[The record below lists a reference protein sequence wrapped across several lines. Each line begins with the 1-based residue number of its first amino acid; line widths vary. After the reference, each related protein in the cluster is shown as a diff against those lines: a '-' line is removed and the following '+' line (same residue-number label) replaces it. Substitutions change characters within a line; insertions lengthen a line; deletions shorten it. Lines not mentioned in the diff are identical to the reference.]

1 MKRLVLFSLML
12 GLAALPALAKDDDAD
27 LERFLDRYAAA
38 WGSLDPGK
46 AAPLYAKEAD
56 LVFYDLLPLKYV
68 GWEAYEKGV
77 RPHFAMFESLKITP
91 QGDLK
96 VTRHGDTAWMTSTV
110 RLDVK
115 PKGAETMPIEARQ
128 TLILEKRAGEWKIV
142 HEHLST
148 PFEVPEH
155 EHPHD

>member
-1 MKRLVLFSLML
+1 MKRIAMIVLAVTLL
-12 GLAALPALAKDDDAD
+12 ALPALAKDDDAE
-27 LERFLDRYAAA
+27 LKGFVDRYAAA

-56 LVFYDLLPLKYV
+56 LVFFDLLPLKYV
-68 GWEAYEKGV
+68 GWEEYEKGV

-96 VTRHGDTAWMTSTV
+96 VTRHGGTAWTTGTV
-110 RLDVK
+110 NMEVK
-115 PKGAETMPIEARQ
+115 PKGGEVMALALRQ

-142 HEHLST
+142 HEHLSA
-148 PFEVPEH
+148 PFQLPEH
-155 EHPHD
+155 DHPE